1 LNERI
6 SVVLSTYEQPRA
18 LALALRGYARQTY
31 SDFEL
36 VVADDGSGPET
47 ASTVRRATDQ
57 GLDVYH
63 VRHEDRGFRKTEALN
78 RAIVAASGAYLIFS
92 DGDCIPR
99 DDFVATHVRLA
110 EPDRF
115 LSGGYLKLPESVTR
129 AVDETAID
137 SGHVFDLSWLRRE
150 GYRPGHRASR
160 LTRSLMLARVLD
172 AITPTRPTW
181 NGHSASTW
189 KEHLLDVNGF
199 DLDMGWGGLDRAVGE
214 RLDNSGVHG
223 KQVRHR
229 AVCVHLYH
237 ERPYEDPAAMEANRV
252 IRDRIRRLRET
263 RAPSG
268 LQETE
273 AVEVKVR
280 VDAEV
285 NTRIEPTVDTRND
298 SEVTG

>member
-1 LNERI
+1 MNEPVT
-6 SVVLSTYEQPRA
+6 VVLSTYEQPRA
-18 LALALRGYARQTY
+18 LALTLRGYARQTH

-47 ASTVRRATDQ
+47 ASTVRRAADQ
-57 GLDVYH
+57 GLDVHH
-63 VRHEDRGFRKTEALN
+63 VWHEDRGFRKTEALN

-137 SGHVFDLSWLRRE
+137 SGHVFDVSWLRRK
-150 GYRPGHRASR
+150 GYRPGRRASR

-189 KEHLLDVNGF
+189 KEHLLSVNGF
-199 DLDMGWGGLDRAVGE
+199 DLEMGWGGLDRAVGE
-214 RLDNSGVHG
+214 RLEHAGVHG

-229 AVCVHLYH
+229 AVCVHLH
-237 ERPYEDPAAMEANRV
+237 HARPYKDLATMEANRAV
-252 IRDRIRRLRET
+252 RDRIRAHRET
-263 RAPSG
+263 QAPRG
-268 LQETE
+268 LKETE
-273 AVEVKVR
+273 SVEV
-280 VDAEV
+280 DA
-285 NTRIEPTVDTRND
+285 RIDPEPT
-298 SEVTG
+298 G

>member
-1 LNERI
+1 MNERI

-36 VVADDGSGPET
+36 VVADDGSGSET
-47 ASTVRRATDQ
+47 ASTVRRAADQ
-57 GLDVYH
+57 GLDIHH
-63 VRHEDRGFRKTEALN
+63 VWHEDRGFRKTEALN
-78 RAIVAASGAYLIFS
+78 RAIIAASGSYLIFS

-110 EPDRF
+110 EADRF

-137 SGHVFDLSWLRRE
+137 SGHLFDVSWLRRK

-160 LTRSLMLARVLD
+160 FTRSPILARVLD

-181 NGHSASTW
+181 NGHSVSTW
-189 KEHLLDVNGF
+189 KELLLSVNGF
-199 DLDMGWGGLDRAVGE
+199 DLEMRWGGLDRAVGE
-214 RLDNSGVHG
+214 RLENVGVHG

-229 AVCVHLYH
+229 AVCVHLHH
-237 ERPYEDPAAMEANRV
+237 ERPYKNPATMETNRV
-252 IRDRIRRLRET
+252 IRDRIRRHRET
-263 RAPSG
+263 RAPRG

-273 AVEVKVR
+273 PGAVDVR
-280 VDAEV
+280 LDPE
-285 NTRIEPTVDTRND
+285 RNMPIV
-298 SEVTG
+298 SEETA